1 MIIMGYGRSG
11 QLIAQLLSENLIPF
25 VAVDSSTNQ
34 VSKGKV
40 SNASEQLPFPT
51 RLGKPPPLIC
61 PA

>member
-11 QLIAQLLSENLIPF
+11 ELIAQLLSENLIPF

-40 SNASEQLPFPT
+40 SNASSYHY
-51 RLGKPPPLIC
+51 RRVSVNRRH
-61 PA
+61 